1 MRSEA
6 WECPRSLLEASA
18 PNELVHACG
27 QPERRS
33 PHFICHHRLADFASE
48 LLFRESE
55 RPVRIGEEL
64 DNLQLNGDRF
74 RGCARSHASIGLGV
88 ATLRGIAVLGTL
100 RTLTITS

>member
-1 MRSEA
+1 MGVPRVSVRSQ
-6 WECPRSLLEASA
+6 RTKRASSRLRA
-18 PNELVHACG
+18 ARAKAAHY
-27 QPERRS
+27 
-33 PHFICHHRLADFASE
+33 ICHHGLADFASW
-48 LLFRESE
+48 LRLFRESE